1 MGARGVGGLL
11 VILWMACS
19 VAVVAQTGLLYLNE
33 EPISLAEPV
42 RVDGS
47 TTQVPLVSFATALGL
62 DVSLRDGEIVLRGAG
77 FRFALDE
84 RAFTMFDG
92 VAYVALD
99 WLLELV
105 DGACHRVGGNLYVET
120 PQVSITGI
128 EATSESVTLRLSQF
142 TGYTLTRDEQGLS
155 DTLALTWPNCTLATD
170 TQQIRLGESHIQQVR
185 MVGTRD
191 GVSVSIQVESGT
203 QLAVEASETGASFV
217 VRLSVAD
224 AGSTASVIQI
234 TDAISVHEFQM
245 ERGDLAV
252 DYVYIKSWRDEFRL
266 MPIVSAGGYRSADS
280 VASML
285 IENGAAVAL
294 SLNAEENGAAC
305 LVMDGIP
312 YAVPDA
318 PAHVLAFDLFGRW
331 KTLSSTCEVTLRH
344 AGRETH
350 VDGVNRPI
358 AYGEV
363 VAYAPGYDG
372 GIARGIPGTFIALKI
387 RENRVVSVYQGPFVP
402 ADTSAIV
409 VVASGDAK
417 AKLSLIE
424 LGDPIQLACCFS
436 QAEGTFRH
444 AVSCGPQLMAD
455 GRVANV
461 SEATLAVAGGAVLA
475 CDWQGGLYLLVFT
488 RGSSDATWN
497 VLDGLASLP
506 TVVKDAVL
514 LSSSAPSALAYAS
527 DTGAFTLSDRRAV
540 HLALGLIPIAP

>member
-11 VILWMACS
+11 VILWMTCS
-19 VAVVAQTGLLYLNE
+19 VAVVAQTGLLYVNE
-33 EPISLAEPV
+33 EPISLGEPV

-47 TTQVPLVSFATALGL
+47 TTRVPLVAFATALGL

-84 RAFTMFDG
+84 SAFSMFDG
-92 VAYVALD
+92 VAYAALD

-120 PQVSITGI
+120 PQASITGI

-142 TGYTLTRDEQGLS
+142 AGYTMTRDEQGLS
-155 DTLALTWPNCTLATD
+155 DTLVLTWPNCTLATD

-185 MVGTRD
+185 IVGTRD
-191 GVSVSIQVESGT
+191 GVSVSIRVESGT

-217 VRLSVAD
+217 VRLLAAD
-224 AGSTASVIQI
+224 AGSTTSVIRI
-234 TDAISVHEFQM
+234 ADAISVHELRM
-245 ERGDLAV
+245 EREDLAIDFV
-252 DYVYIKSWRDEFRL
+252 YVESWRDEFRL
-266 MPIVSAGGYRSADS
+266 MPIVSARGYRSADS

-285 IENGAAVAL
+285 IENGAAVAV
-294 SLNAEENGAAC
+294 SLDADSSGAAC

-312 YAVPDA
+312 YAVPDV

-331 KTLSSTCEVTLRH
+331 KAFSSTCEVTLTH
-344 AGRETH
+344 AGREI
-350 VDGVNRPI
+350 DIDAVNRPI

-372 GIARGIPGTFIALKI
+372 SIARGIPGTFIAIKI

-417 AKLSLIE
+417 ARLSLIE
-424 LGDPIQLACCFS
+424 LGDPIQLACGFS
-436 QAEGTFRH
+436 HADGTYRH
-444 AVSCGPQLMAD
+444 AVSCDPQLMAD
-455 GRVANV
+455 GRVADV
-461 SEATLAVAGGAVLA
+461 PEATLACASGAVMA
-475 CDWQGGLYLLVFT
+475 CDWQGGLYLLTFV
-488 RGSSDATWN
+488 RGSSDSTWN

-514 LSSSAPSALAYAS
+514 LSSSASSTLAYAS
-527 DTGAFTLSDRRAV
+527 GSGAFTLSDHGAV
-540 HLALGLIPIAP
+540 DLALGLISIAP